1 MGRFYWA
8 LPMNRNF
15 ILFNV
20 LPLVVGWIGI
30 KQGYEWLV
38 ILATATI
45 VIRSVLSLIVSTKL
59 HFSFSELSQAGLQ
72 SYRAVLSNPQ
82 LTFSAAIINM
92 ISLVVWGQAET
103 LPIVAVATGVYFS
116 VRSQLLRHT

>member
-116 VRSQLLRHT
+116 VRSQLLRHA

>member
-116 VRSQLLRHT
+116 VRNQLLRHA

>member
-59 HFSFSELSQAGLQ
+59 HFSFTELSQAGLQ

-116 VRSQLLRHT
+116 VRSQLLHHA